1 MSHFDAENINTSL
14 SSEGRDVRESVYCTV
29 QAIVVA
35 VVAPTIN
42 VKVNKDNDRVIIIL
56 SCRVSAAEEKN
67 WRLPYFLFMSST
79 FVGLLLSFMVVHDD
93 VDHKIIISLLE
104 GIND

>member
-42 VKVNKDNDRVIIIL
+42 VKVNKDNDRVI
-56 SCRVSAAEEKN
+56 K
-67 WRLPYFLFMSST
+67 
-79 FVGLLLSFMVVHDD
+79 
-93 VDHKIIISLLE
+93 
-104 GIND
+104 